1 MELLELDFKNLMN
14 ICELNQGD
22 ILYFSNRD
30 GFRNSRPENIGFHS
44 QLPDFIVVDD
54 VRLTDNGWQVDIVGF
69 KNNNGA
75 IVWRPGSIDESVYFN
90 NIRVNIDEIGTD
102 LSEVR
107 ESPYVFSNW
116 FKVGG
121 AYRSDNT
128 TVVYVDSLMSGMV
141 NFNPSLSGN
150 NGTMMDIFR
159 DYNRSG
165 TMLPSEKAYVINR
178 CLKGLYQDMLTYNE
192 GNVKDA
198 LHDLN
203 KILKEVSMRMDTCK

>member
-44 QLPDFIVVDD
+44 QLPDFIVVD
-54 VRLTDNGWQVDIVGF
+54 VVGF
-69 KNNNGA
+69 KNNNA
-75 IVWRPGSIDESVYFN
+75 ILWRHGSIDESVYFN

-141 NFNPSLSGN
+141 NFNPSLPGN